1 MKLRV
6 LALVAISTLMFTAC
20 GKKEVS
26 TNADTTAVVI
36 DSLKADTTVADTTKT
51 DTTVADTTAVDTTAD
66 TASVDT
72 TAKK

>member
-6 LALVAISTLMFTAC
+6 LALVAIATLMFTAC

-26 TNADTTAVVI
+26 TNADTTAVVV
-36 DSLKADTTVADTTKT
+36 DSLKADTTVVDTTKADTTS
-51 DTTVADTTAVDTTAD
+51 VDTTAD